1 MIEDHFRKIIMIMG
15 LDLSDDS
22 LQNTPRRVAR
32 MFEEEIFSV
41 LDPGNKP
48 EITLLV
54 QYYARHPQVQER
66 LMVQIA
72 EALKE
77 AMGTEDVAV

>member
-32 MFEEEIFSV
+32 MFEEEIFSG

-54 QYYARHPQVQER
+54 QYYARYPQVQER